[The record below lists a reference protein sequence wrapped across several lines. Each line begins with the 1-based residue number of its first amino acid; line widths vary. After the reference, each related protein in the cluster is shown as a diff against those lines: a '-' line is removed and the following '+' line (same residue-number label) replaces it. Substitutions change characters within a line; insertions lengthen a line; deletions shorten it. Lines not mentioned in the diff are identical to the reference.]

1 MSIQISPRY
10 LTDIYSQAGN
20 KFAPFEAFTD
30 AVLTQM
36 HIEEG
41 TGKRQRVMQ
50 YQTQKLPGFDVA
62 SCKIQSEGQRK
73 KVLEK
78 LPGGV
83 SFFPTDIPQ
92 ISGRYLPDI

>member
-20 KFAPFEAFTD
+20 KYAPFETFTD

-41 TGKRQRVMQ
+41 TGKRQRVRQ
-50 YQTQKLPGFDVA
+50 YQTQKLPGFDVG
-62 SCKIQSEGQRK
+62 SCKILSEGQRT

-83 SFFPTDIPQ
+83 SFSPIDI
-92 ISGRYLPDI
+92 R